1 MNNISAE
8 ISSKDLIGENDGNNG
23 NGEVVNRS
31 GAGELIRWM
40 HISFNSYL
48 I

>member
-1 MNNISAE
+1 MNNISEE

-23 NGEVVNRS
+23 NGEVRS

-40 HISFNSYL
+40 HISFNLYL